1 MLRAE
6 LTHALRD
13 IRLDVALAVADG
25 ETVALAGAS
34 GAGKTTV
41 LRAIAGLVRPDAGRV
56 TCGDAVWL
64 DRAGGVDLA
73 PEARGCGVLFQ
84 DYALFGHL
92 RTWQN
97 VAYGLRDVRRSQRR
111 AAAIALLARFGAEG
125 LADARPGALSGG
137 ERQRVALARALATR
151 PRVLLLDE
159 PLSALDPATRAGAA
173 RELAAVLADGRVP
186 AIVVTHDYVEAAT
199 LGDRVA
205 VLDGGRIVQDAPPAQ
220 LAAAPASAFVADF
233 TGASVLAGTARPGGG
248 GLTEVALGGGG
259 VLLSTD
265 RATGPVHAIVR
276 PWEVGLE
283 AADAEP
289 PGAAASARTRLGARV
304 TAVTPLGN
312 RVRVGL
318 AVPEPLTADVTL
330 AAADALALAPGGRVV
345 VVLKATATRLVAPAD

>member
-13 IRLDVALAVADG
+13 VRLDVALAVADG

-64 DRAGGVDLA
+64 DRGGGVDLA
-73 PEARGCGVLFQ
+73 PEARRCGVLFQ

-111 AAAIALLARFGAEG
+111 VAAIALLARFGAEG

-159 PLSALDPATRAGAA
+159 PLSALDPATRASSA
-173 RELAAVLADGRVP
+173 RELAAVLADGGVP

-205 VLDGGRIVQDAPPAQ
+205 VLDGGRIVQRGPAAR
-220 LAAAPASAFVADF
+220 LSAAPASGFVADF
-233 TGASVLAGTARPGGG
+233 TGAAVLTGRVREQGGG
-248 GLTEVALGGGG
+248 ERGLTLVQLDGGG
-259 VLLSTD
+259 VIA
-265 RATGPVHAIVR
+265 ATAPGDGEVAVSIH
-276 PWEVGLE
+276 PWEVTIEPAGAPATSSAQNRLE
-283 AADAEP
+283 AEVV
-289 PGAAASARTRLGARV
+289 SV
-304 TAVTPLGN
+304 TEIGN

-318 AVPEPLTADVTL
+318 ALPQPFTAEVTQASVQRL
-330 AAADALALAPGGRVV
+330 GLRPGLRVVAVWKAAATRV
-345 VVLKATATRLVAPAD
+345 TPR